1 MSITVTKEKHFLVL
15 LSIFDLSGGANK
27 KQVLDNIQSENYFLF
42 SEQDLMMK
50 SNRPELHWRND
61 LAFVRKYL
69 VSVGYINDNTHNL
82 WSITETGVEY
92 LNSLCEEVINY
103 QNLGFQKIT
112 PNAVERAYEI
122 LAKTNDGFDLEKNDL
137 VQDGMMLP
145 NETQEA
151 FIKRIKRYKKIV
163 DEIKKKYDGRCQIEN
178 CGYTFL
184 KSNGENYAEGHHLIP
199 LAKGGNQTAENV
211 VILCANH
218 HRMLHY
224 AKVEIGQMQS
234 DKKRSI
240 FINNE
245 EFAIVYA
252 G

>member
-27 KQVLDNIQSENYFLF
+27 KQVLDNIQSQNYYIF
-42 SEQDLMMK
+42 SEQDLAMK
-50 SNRPELHWRND
+50 TNRPELHWRND
-61 LAFVRKYL
+61 LAFVRKHL
-69 VSVGYINDNTHNL
+69 VAGGYINDSIHNL
-82 WSITETGVEY
+82 WSITETGIEY
-92 LNSLCEEVINY
+92 LNSLCEEVVK
-103 QNLGFQKIT
+103 QNSRFQKIT
-112 PNAVERAYEI
+112 SNAVERASEI
-122 LAKTNDGFDLEKNDL
+122 SAKTDDNFDLEKNDL
-137 VQDGMMLP
+137 VQDQMTLP

-151 FIKRIKRYKKIV
+151 FVKRIKRYKKIV

-199 LAKGGNQTAENV
+199 LGKGGNQTAENI

-234 DKKRSI
+234 NNIRPI
-240 FINNE
+240 FITNE
-245 EFAIVYA
+245 EFAIFYT

>member
-27 KQVLDNIQSENYFLF
+27 KQVLDNIQSQDYYLF

-61 LAFVRKYL
+61 LAFVRKHL
-69 VSVGYINDNTHNL
+69 VAGGYINDSVHNL
-82 WSITETGVEY
+82 WSITETGMEY
-92 LNSLCEEVINY
+92 LNSLCEEVVN
-103 QNLGFQKIT
+103 QSLSFQKIKL
-112 PNAVERAYEI
+112 NAVERASEI
-122 LAKTNDGFDLEKNDL
+122 LAQTSDSFDLEKNDL
-137 VQDGMMLP
+137 VQDQMTLP
-145 NETQEA
+145 NESQES
-151 FIKRIKRYKKIV
+151 FVKRIKRYKKIV
-163 DEIKKKYDGRCQIEN
+163 DEIKKKYSGRCQIEN

-199 LAKGGNQTAENV
+199 LAKGGNQSTENV

-224 AKVEIGQMQS
+224 AKVEIGQMQAS
-234 DKKRSI
+234 KKRPI

-245 EFAIVYA
+245 ELAIVYA